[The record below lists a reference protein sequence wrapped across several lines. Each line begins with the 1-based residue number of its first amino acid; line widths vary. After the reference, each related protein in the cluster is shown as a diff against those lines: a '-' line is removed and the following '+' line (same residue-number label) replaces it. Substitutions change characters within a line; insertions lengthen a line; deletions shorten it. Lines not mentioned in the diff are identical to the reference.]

1 MRGNS
6 WLRFVLFALLVGVL
20 VSAAANL
27 LLPAIFD
34 SEILFVEL
42 VALLLVGGLVAAVFS
57 ARGIFCR

>member
-42 VALLLVGGLVAAVFS
+42 VALLLVGGLVAAVIS
-57 ARGIFCR
+57 ARGVFRR

>member
-42 VALLLVGGLVAAVFS
+42 VALLLVGGLVAAVIS